1 MLPLESIHDVGV
13 PIPIGQ
19 SVAELFLMY
28 YDLLEF
34 DHELQRHG
42 HILYILRHLQYK

>member
-1 MLPLESIHDVGV
+1 MLNYIKYNTSYLPYPCFRQNFMLPLESIHDVGV

-28 YDLLEF
+28 
-34 DHELQRHG
+34 
-42 HILYILRHLQYK
+42 